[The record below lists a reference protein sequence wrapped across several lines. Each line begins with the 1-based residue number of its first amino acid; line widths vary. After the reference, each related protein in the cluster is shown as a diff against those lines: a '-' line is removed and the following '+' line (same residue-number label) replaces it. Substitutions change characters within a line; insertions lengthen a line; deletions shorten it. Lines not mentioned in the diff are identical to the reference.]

1 MADVR
6 PFAALRYDVER
17 AGPLAGLLAPPY
29 DVIDLNQRER
39 LAAESPY
46 NIVRVELAKPAPGD
60 ADRPER
66 YAEAAAVLSRW
77 RQEGVLRR
85 DEREHMYVYEQ
96 EFEFEGRRWHRTAL
110 LARVRLGPWAP
121 GAVLPHEH
129 TRPPDKA
136 DRLALLRA
144 TRTNVSPVFMLFRD
158 PGDVVAG
165 ALAGAGLALAEA
177 HSGYDRHCLRIL
189 PEPIAARLEAFFRG
203 QTLYVADG
211 HHRYETA
218 LAYCQERRAAAA
230 QWTGE
235 EPENFVLA
243 ALVSASDPGLLVR
256 PTHRLVRPLAEPS
269 DCLTRLA
276 RHFDIT
282 AIPLTGSAA
291 AVAATL
297 QERLRATRNGTAF
310 GMVGFEAGRGH
321 VLALKDPDGIDALL
335 PRDKPPVWRS
345 LDVSILQYA
354 VLRNVFGIDEGSV
367 AQGEVVDYTAD
378 GEKAVRAVIEGG
390 WPLAFLLNP
399 TPVGAVLA
407 VADAGS
413 RMPQK
418 STYFY
423 PKLATGMA
431 LYAFD

>member
-6 PFAALRYDVER
+6 PFAALRYDVRR

-29 DVIDLNQRER
+29 DVIDLDQREK
-39 LAAESPY
+39 LARESPY
-46 NIVRVELAKPAPGD
+46 NIVRVELAKPEPGD

-66 YAEAAAVLSRW
+66 YAEAATALARW
-77 RQEGVLRR
+77 REEGVLRR
-85 DEREHMYVYEQ
+85 DDGEHLYVYEQ
-96 EFEFEGRRWHRTAL
+96 EFEYGGRRWHRTGL

-129 TRPPDKA
+129 TRPHDKA

-158 PGDVVAG
+158 EGGLVAE
-165 ALAGAGLALAEA
+165 ALAGAGPVLAEA
-177 HSGYDRHCLRIL
+177 RSARDYHRLSVL
-189 PEPIAARLEAFFRG
+189 PEGAAGRVQAFFGG

-230 QWTGE
+230 RWTGD
-235 EPENFVLA
+235 EPENFVLT
-243 ALVSASDPGLLVR
+243 ALVSASDPGLVVR
-256 PTHRLVRPLAEPS
+256 PTHRLVRPASVPPG
-269 DCLTRLA
+269 CLDRLA
-276 RHFDIT
+276 SHFEVLEV
-282 AIPLTGSAA
+282 PLIGSAA
-291 AVAATL
+291 AVAAGL
-297 QERLRATRNGTAF
+297 QEQLRAAVGATALVVL
-310 GMVGFEAGRGH
+310 GLEPGRGH
-321 VLALKDPDGIDALL
+321 LLVLKDPAGIDALL
-335 PRDKPPVWRS
+335 PQDKPPVWRR

-354 VLRNVFGIDEGSV
+354 VLRDVFGIDEGSV
-367 AQGEVVDYTAD
+367 AHGEVIDYTAD
-378 GEKAVRAVIEGG
+378 GEKAVRAVLDGR

-399 TPVGAVLA
+399 TPVEAVLA

-423 PKLATGMA
+423 PKLATGIA